1 MEYTEEQLNA
11 LCAAIKEYYT
21 PSREDDE
28 DYCDDE
34 DPTFTF
40 RVRGVLVDFGSVI
53 NYDGVYHLREGGS
66 YSDGRTFSGKT
77 IKRLARN
84 ILADNCD

>member
-11 LCAAIKEYYT
+11 LCTAIKEYYT
-21 PSREDDE
+21 PSHEDDE
-28 DYCDDE
+28 DYYDDE

-53 NYDGVYHLREGGS
+53 NYDGVYQLREGGS
-66 YSDGRTFSGKT
+66 YSDGRTFSGKS